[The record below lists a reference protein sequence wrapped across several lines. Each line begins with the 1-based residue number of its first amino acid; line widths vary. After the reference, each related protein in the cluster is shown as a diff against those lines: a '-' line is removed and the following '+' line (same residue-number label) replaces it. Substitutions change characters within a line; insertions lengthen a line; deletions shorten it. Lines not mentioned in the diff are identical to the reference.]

1 MREEPSGRMSRD
13 DAALGNRAM
22 KERRAARGRGIIAEM
37 GFWSMN
43 AQAQLLVFVV
53 CRVSVSVLIAKRH
66 YLVKFRVPWSSS
78 CLSFLY
84 AH

>member
-1 MREEPSGRMSRD
+1 MSRD
-13 DAALGNRAM
+13 DATLRNRAM
-22 KERRAARGRGIIAEM
+22 KERMAVVERRATRGRGIIAKM

-43 AQAQLLVFVV
+43 AQAQLLVSVV
-53 CRVSVSVLIAKRH
+53 CRVSVSVLIAKHH
-66 YLVKFRVPWSSS
+66 YLVKFREPWSSS